1 MSNVLLL
8 QNSRNTGDKVPA
20 KIISIQFIPER
31 RINKTDLQDSK
42 KKDPNEP
49 ILFYTRPIFKANK
62 YEFF

>member
-8 QNSRNTGDKVPA
+8 QDSENTKDKVPA

-31 RINKTDLQDSK
+31 RTNKDHQDSK
-42 KKDPNEP
+42 KKDAKEP
-49 ILFYTRPIFKANK
+49 ILFYTKPIFKANE